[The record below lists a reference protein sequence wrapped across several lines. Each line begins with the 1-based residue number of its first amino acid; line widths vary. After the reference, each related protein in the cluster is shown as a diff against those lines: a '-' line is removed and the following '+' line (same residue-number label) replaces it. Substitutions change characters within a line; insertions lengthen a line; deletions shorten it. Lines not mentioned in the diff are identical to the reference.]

1 MILRRQKAKQFI
13 TNKKRIIH
21 KFLDKEGFETNEES
35 DDENVPDIDENSLN
49 ENSSSEHD
57 DNARQESN
65 FKNVQNPFEHKKR
78 KYSKETLGTDQRE
91 EIESWLKKS
100 RMDLRYN
107 VVDAQRQN
115 IAKEDN
121 SCNLIRK
128 ENSMVKSS
136 MELHPVIVDIETS
149 GKRV

>member
-1 MILRRQKAKQFI
+1 M
-13 TNKKRIIH
+13 
-21 KFLDKEGFETNEES
+21 S
-35 DDENVPDIDENSLN
+35 

-57 DNARQESN
+57 DDARKESN
-65 FKNVQNPFEHKKR
+65 FKEVQNPFKHKKR
-78 KYSKETLGTDQRE
+78 KFPKATLGADQRE

-107 VVDAQRQN
+107 EVDAHWQD

-121 SCNLIRK
+121 PCNMIRK

-149 GKRV
+149 GKRVSMKSFVKSEI